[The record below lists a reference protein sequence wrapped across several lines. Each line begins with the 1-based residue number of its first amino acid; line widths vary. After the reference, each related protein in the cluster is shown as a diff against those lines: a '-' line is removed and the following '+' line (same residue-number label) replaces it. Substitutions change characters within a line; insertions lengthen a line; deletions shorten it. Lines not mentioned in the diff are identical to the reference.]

1 MATGDLTLADL
12 VAKFGSTLVNNVF
25 CDDGSGEPGPR
36 LLPSLRAGRRI
47 GDAVLL
53 TAWTVEQISELVA
66 NDDAVRSAM
75 LSLAM
80 SEGMEGRIEW
90 DSDGGPRERMRKAAL
105 ETLRLLA
112 KAEERSVAERKAGAN
127 PHASVG
133 RVNTRTSP
141 NTFVFAPSR
150 SQPRRGGF

>member
-1 MATGDLTLADL
+1 MALGDLTLADL
-12 VAKFGSTLVNNVF
+12 EAKFGPSIVRQVF

-36 LLPSLRAGRRI
+36 LTSALRSGRRI

-53 TAWTVEQISELVA
+53 TAWTLDQINELVA

-75 LSLAM
+75 LSLAL

-90 DSDGGPRERMRKAAL
+90 DSDGGQRERLRKSAL
-105 ETLRLLA
+105 ETLKLLA
-112 KAEERSVAERKAGAN
+112 KAEERSVAETTAGRN
-127 PHASVG
+127 PHSSIG
-133 RVNTRTSP
+133 RVNTRTTP
-141 NTFVFAPSR
+141 NTFVFAPTR